1 MKNLNE
7 KDFSII
13 RDMEEEYFDRI
24 SEQII
29 SETFKQSEKYKS
41 NYKKQI
47 EGYTWP
53 VSEADE
59 KFLSIKTY

>member
-1 MKNLNE
+1 
-7 KDFSII
+7 
-13 RDMEEEYFDRI
+13 MEEEYFDRI